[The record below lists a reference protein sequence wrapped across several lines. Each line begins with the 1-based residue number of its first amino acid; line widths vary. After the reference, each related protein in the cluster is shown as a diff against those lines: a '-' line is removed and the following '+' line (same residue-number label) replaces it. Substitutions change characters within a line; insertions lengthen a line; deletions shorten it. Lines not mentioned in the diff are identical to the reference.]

1 MQVGPVRFANR
12 VILAPM
18 SGITDR
24 PFRALSV
31 RHGAGM
37 VVSEMIAG
45 GELGRG
51 RGESGRRLEAVPGIA
66 HMVQL
71 AGREPATMAEAARI
85 AEGEGADIVDIN
97 MGCPAKKVIGGAAGA
112 ALMREPDRAIAIVAA
127 VVAAVKV
134 PVTVKMRLGWDAAT
148 IAAPDI
154 ARRAEAAGA
163 SMITVHGRTR
173 EQFYRGSADWTAIA
187 AVRAAISVPLVVN
200 GDILD
205 RAGAERALA
214 VTGADAAMIGRG
226 ACGQPWLPGEVA
238 GAAANTI
245 PGPGTMIDYITEH
258 YEEMLIHYGRERGL
272 RHARKHLGWYLDRLA
287 PSIGLDVRTAM
298 LASADPVHVMAIMRD
313 ILAPGRDRAAL
324 SRSAAA

>member
-1 MQVGPVRFANR
+1 MHIPAFSLASPLQVGPVRFANR

-24 PFRALSV
+24 PFRSLAV

-51 RGESGRRLEAVPGIA
+51 RSESGRRLEAVPGIA

-85 AEGEGADIVDIN
+85 AEGEGADIVDLN

-134 PVTVKMRLGWDAAT
+134 PVTV
-148 IAAPDI
+148 
-154 ARRAEAAGA
+154 
-163 SMITVHGRTR
+163 
-173 EQFYRGSADWTAIA
+173 
-187 AVRAAISVPLVVN
+187 
-200 GDILD
+200 
-205 RAGAERALA
+205 
-214 VTGADAAMIGRG
+214 
-226 ACGQPWLPGEVA
+226 
-238 GAAANTI
+238 
-245 PGPGTMIDYITEH
+245 
-258 YEEMLIHYGRERGL
+258 
-272 RHARKHLGWYLDRLA
+272 
-287 PSIGLDVRTAM
+287 
-298 LASADPVHVMAIMRD
+298 
-313 ILAPGRDRAAL
+313 
-324 SRSAAA
+324 